1 MKTIKFTPCYAELK
15 PFGVTNI
22 APEVLSVS
30 TSVSEEGIV
39 KINTTTFSKYATY
52 TLGVGFDGN
61 IEIRAYNGG
70 SDCSEGLTN
79 SVISLD
85 IEDEYMHMSLTQLK
99 HEDIIL
105 LIPNRILEDC

>member
-1 MKTIKFTPCYAELK
+1 MKTIKFTPCYVELR
-15 PFGVTNI
+15 TSEALNI

-30 TSVSEEGIV
+30 ASVSEEGIV

-52 TLGVGFDGN
+52 YFGANSDGN
-61 IEIRAYNGG
+61 IEIRAHDSG
-70 SDCSEGLTN
+70 SDYFEELTN
-79 SVISLD
+79 SLISLD
-85 IEDEYMHMSLTQLK
+85 IEYEYMHMSLTQLK